1 MRYCITLIAALL
13 LVAVSA
19 QAQLQMVVLD
29 SITVNCSTDAQ
40 ERVLWMDTTGVW
52 MQPFSAGSGTTG
64 LALWHEF
71 EASASGTVEI
81 KYTEQMSD
89 LNGGGTAD
97 EYDDNDWNTLETA
110 MAYDATTDPWAHHA
124 LTWDAAH
131 GIRVYLDHS
140 DATGTHTVYLIGHE
154 RK

>member
-1 MRYCITLIAALL
+1 MRYCITLIAMLL

-52 MQPFSAGSGTTG
+52 MEPFAAGSGTVG
-64 LALWHEF
+64 LSIWHEF
-71 EASASGTVEI
+71 KASASGTVEI

-97 EYDDNDWNTLETA
+97 EYDDNDWNNLESART
-110 MAYDATTDPWAHHA
+110 YDTSTNTWFHHA
-124 LTWDAAH
+124 LSWDAAQ

-140 DATGTHTVYLIGHE
+140 DATGTHTIYLVGQE
-154 RK
+154 R